1 MAVKNRMALLLHILL
16 MAMLKLG
23 HPIASFV
30 GNVCGGTMVEHL
42 PHNPEVVLMNPAGSW
57 AFVITLILSQN
68 CAIKQVPRRETAL
81 LIFFINWMLISCRL
95 RHNKQVKKS
104 LLR

>member
-30 GNVCGGTMVEHL
+30 GNVCGSAMVEHL
-42 PHNPEVVLMNPAGSW
+42 PHNREVVL
-57 AFVITLILSQN
+57 ITYILSQK

-81 LIFFINWMLISCRL
+81 LIFLIKWILISCRL

>member
-42 PHNPEVVLMNPAGSW
+42 PHNREVVLMNPAGS
-57 AFVITLILSQN
+57 
-68 CAIKQVPRRETAL
+68 
-81 LIFFINWMLISCRL
+81 
-95 RHNKQVKKS
+95 
-104 LLR
+104 